1 MQQRTFE
8 MVGNVEQ
15 GRSAGAHE
23 RVLGL
28 DGARGSES
36 LGYGRGDRL
45 FHVTQ
50 HGQVQ
55 DGQRVLRG
63 WQFVG
68 QHQARVLLRQP
79 GITFVKHVKLQD

>member
-15 GRSAGAHE
+15 SRSAWAHE

-36 LGYGRGDRL
+36 LGDSGGDGL
-45 FHVTQ
+45 FHVAQ

-55 DGQRVLRG
+55 DGQGVLRG
-63 WQFVG
+63 RQFVG
-68 QHQARVLLRQP
+68 
-79 GITFVKHVKLQD
+79 